1 MFDAM
6 TLIAKIED
14 IEKICQEQC
23 FCKPGMS
30 VQEKLAKLEKI
41 LQIILS
47 IEDGSSVERLRNEYE
62 RKEIS
67 VFALSEILYDLEIA
81 GSSVRRVIENALMEW
96 NYRDYLIFLGEMSKL
111 EDIYSRYEKL
121 NSSIA
126 VNRSVH
132 EYVRK
137 MVRGIGAEAR
147 NCPFKGK
154 GAVYTVITG
163 GKDNL
168 VNPEIVNENWD
179 YYCFTDSHELKSDF
193 WKIMYIDDDMG
204 LDQIR
209 LQRYYK
215 IFMYKVLKDYDYSIY
230 IDGKNQIV
238 GDLDEYIRFYAMN
251 SSMLCFPHPLRK
263 NMEEEITEVGK
274 LNKADPDFLREQYQ
288 HYLSLGYDE
297 SVPIIESC
305 CLVRDHHDPVLQ
317 AVMNGW
323 FKEICEWSYRDQIS
337 LGYVCWKNNYRFD
350 LSELVIYD
358 NPYIK
363 EIGHHLKYRT
373 VMR

>member
-23 FCKPGMS
+23 FCKTGMS

-47 IEDGSSVERLRNEYE
+47 IEDGSSVESLRNEYE

-168 VNPEIVNENWD
+168 VNPVIVNENWD

-317 AVMNGW
+317 AVMNDW